1 MKINLQKRK
10 IVSLFSRRFTV
21 KLKDLV
27 PVPNSKNSKLEQD
40 TKKIVDV
47 HKEEKIDINKI
58 LDSLD
63 EIPSLYHYKKIKKP
77 RNEYISIQELIH
89 SREFSFGAL
98 MLMFRN
104 YDLAL
109 ETFSKLKLFVYKDYL
124 SSPIYTMIIRRL
136 AFAYLKTG
144 HVKEGIMEIENV
156 DEFANEKEHFG
167 SEYKFNS
174 QMDRLRVYVFYDP
187 SRVI

>member
-1 MKINLQKRK
+1 MKINIHKRK
-10 IVSLFSRRFTV
+10 IVSLFIRRFTV
-21 KLKDLV
+21 KLNNLV
-27 PVPNSKNSKLEQD
+27 PVQNSEDSKPEEP
-40 TKKIVDV
+40 KKIVDIPKQDKV
-47 HKEEKIDINKI
+47 DLNKI

-63 EIPSLYHYKKIKKP
+63 EIPSLYHYQKLKKAKK
-77 RNEYISIQELIH
+77 EYLSIQELIH

-124 SSPIYTMIIRRL
+124 CSPIYSMIIRRL

-167 SEYKFNS
+167 PEYKFNS
-174 QMDRLRVYVFYDP
+174 QMDRLRVYIFYDP